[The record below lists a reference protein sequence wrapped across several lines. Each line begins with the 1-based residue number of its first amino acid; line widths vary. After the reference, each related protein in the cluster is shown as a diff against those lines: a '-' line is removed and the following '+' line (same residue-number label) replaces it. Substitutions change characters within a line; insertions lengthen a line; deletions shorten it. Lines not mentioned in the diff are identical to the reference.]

1 MLDFAI
7 SPSKESLYEVLAN
20 LTLCFGLIPDHGI
33 SVIGV
38 GWFLGLVFVF
48 YFLFPFFCY
57 LLSDKKRAWVSFFT
71 ALLMNLLCTNY
82 FGADRTSIAYSGVF
96 FMLGGIIYLYR
107 KPLQQFAEK
116 WWIAVAL
123 IGLCAAGFYFAWGM
137 NVPVML
143 VMYGSVLI
151 LALRFSKS
159 KIDLLDNP
167 LTSWLSGI
175 SMEIYLSHMVVFR
188 ALEIILL
195 DRIQGLTDGLI
206 YTVIA
211 VATLLGTVV
220 FSFAAQKILARF
232 SERVK
237 IQKQTTGD
245 VSNV

>member
-1 MLDFAI
+1 MRTAGCFLCWEASFICTANRY
-7 SPSKESLYEVLAN
+7 SSLRKN
-20 LTLCFGLIPDHGI
+20 
-33 SVIGV
+33 
-38 GWFLGLVFVF
+38 
-48 YFLFPFFCY
+48 
-57 LLSDKKRAWVSFFT
+57 
-71 ALLMNLLCTNY
+71 
-82 FGADRTSIAYSGVF
+82 
-96 FMLGGIIYLYR
+96 GGS
-107 KPLQQFAEK
+107 Q
-116 WWIAVAL
+116 
-123 IGLCAAGFYFAWGM
+123 GFYFAWGM